1 MNASIFLLKLKR
13 VSKRA
18 SSLLMLFQRTP
29 AAQILLPAEFNLATS
44 ATLLSP
50 AQCAIAS
57 VVGLGAYDSVAGA
70 TTLSQVAP
78 SAGSTTVPV
87 TSGVA
92 LNGLFQ
98 VTGSPSNPQSWQ
110 VSSGTLPV
118 GLTLTKSTGATAT
131 LTGTTTE
138 VGNKTVTI
146 RAWENAGFSGGAVS
160 KVFTI
165 SVAAPPGA
173 AIATHPAS
181 TAINRGGTTT
191 LSVVATGG
199 APLTYQWYEGASGT
213 TTNPVGTDSSSFLT
227 PALTATTS
235 YWVKVTNSV
244 NPTGANSN
252 TATVTVRQPAEITTH
267 PASSTITGG
276 QTANMSVVAT
286 GDAPLTYQWY
296 QGTSG
301 VTTTPVG
308 TNSPS
313 FTTPAL
319 AATTSYWV
327 KVTNIANISGA
338 LSSTAIVTVQAPVT
352 PTIFTSSPLATIRT
366 GFIYNT
372 TLVAIGGTT
381 PYTWTV
387 SDGALPDGLSL
398 STDGVISGTP
408 TGAGTSTF
416 TVQVADNENDTSTKA
431 FSLTVNDLS
440 IGTTTLPTAVK
451 GVAFNHSLIGTGG
464 GTSHTWTVS
473 AGALPAGITLST
485 AGVLS
490 GLPTTP
496 GNAAFTVRLAD
507 NSGFAVTQS
516 LLLPVSAV
524 FITPVIHPISFPTV
538 TIGTDFSYTVTAGN
552 YPKTFVFTGLPKGLK
567 AVPATG
573 VITGKPDVSGIFNVQ
588 VRASN
593 AGGTSTTVTTRLI
606 VMALDKNLVGT
617 FGGLVARHSSVNA
630 NRGGTLTV
638 TTTSIGGYSIKLI
651 GASGGG
657 AASASYAATGRL
669 AASAPQIS
677 VQIGGQ
683 TLALNF
689 NPANGEMTGTHG
701 AATVSGWRAAWNALT
716 KPAGHLAGYYSMAV
730 DLADVGDKGVD
741 SIPQGSGFATFAVSI
756 GGSLTLVGKTA
767 EGEPITS
774 ASFLAANGDFW
785 AYTPLYKNQGTIL
798 GTLNLSEDAA
808 GLFVENAITGSMSWF
823 KPATTSRAYAASFGP
838 INLKVEGGY
847 LAPASA
853 GNVVLGLPDAG
864 SVQLSFTEGGLGASA
879 INPNMSFTFT
889 GDNKVVLPTA
899 AVDNPGKVAVTINA
913 ANGVVGGS
921 FTLIETAP
929 PLTRAKIPFQGQV
942 VRMIDGSV
950 KAVGYFLLPQIPGMG
965 QTAAAAPILSG
976 GFSIATSSL
985 LTANMIPT
993 ATIGAAF
1000 SHTVVASNNPKTF
1013 TITGLPKGLK
1023 AAPATGMISGIPLVS
1038 GVYNVQVRATNAAG
1052 AVELMTLRLVV
1063 KALPGNLV
1071 GTFGGLIARDAVN
1084 HGLGGMLTV
1093 TTTSSGG
1100 YSIKLVGTSAGGAAA
1115 ASYASTG
1122 FMAASAP
1129 QISVLIGG
1137 HTLSL
1142 TFNATTGQ
1150 MTGTHGTAAVSGWRS
1165 AWNALTNPA
1174 DNLAGYYSMAVDLA
1188 DLADDG
1194 VASIPQGSGFAT
1206 FSVSL
1211 GGSLTL
1217 VGKTADGETITSAS
1231 FLAANGDFWAHTAL
1245 YKNLGSIQGPLNL
1258 SEDAA
1263 GLFADNSISGSMTWF
1278 KPTTA
1283 SRAYAAT
1290 FGPINLKAEGGYLA
1304 PASKGS
1310 VVLGLPDAGN
1320 VQLSFTDGG
1329 LAASATDP
1337 DIGFAYT
1344 SDNKVVLPQPIA
1356 NPAKVVVT
1364 INANTG
1370 AVAGNFTL
1378 TETAPPLTRAKV
1390 PFQGQVVRLA
1400 DGQVKA
1406 VGYFLLP
1413 QIPSG
1418 GQTAAAAP
1426 MLSGGFSL
1434 LQQVP

>member
-1 MNASIFLLKLKR
+1 MNASTFLLKLKR
-13 VSKRA
+13 LTKRA
-18 SSLLMLFQRTP
+18 SSLLLLFQRTP

-44 ATLLSP
+44 ATFFSP
-50 AQCAIAS
+50 AQFAIAT
-57 VVGLGAYDSVAGA
+57 VAGLGAYDSVAGA

-87 TSGVA
+87 TSGVS

-98 VTGSPSNPQSWQ
+98 VTGSPSQPKSWQ
-110 VSSGTLPV
+110 VSSGTLPA

-146 RAWENAGFSGGAVS
+146 KAWEKAGFSGGQVS

-165 SVAAPPGA
+165 SVAPNPS
-173 AIATHPAS
+173 ITTHPAS
-181 TAINRGGTTT
+181 TSINSGGSTMLT
-191 LSVVATGG
+191 VFATGV
-199 APLTYQWYEGASGT
+199 PPPTYQWYEGASGT
-213 TTNPVGTDSSSFLT
+213 TTNPVGTDSPSFLT
-227 PALTATTS
+227 PTLNATTS

-244 NPTGANSN
+244 NTTGANSN

-267 PASSTITGG
+267 PASSSITGG
-276 QTANMSVVAT
+276 QTVSMSVVAT

-308 TNSPS
+308 TNSSS

-319 AATTSYWV
+319 AVTTSYWV
-327 KVTNIANISGA
+327 KVTNIANTSGA
-338 LSSTAIVTVQAPVT
+338 LSSTATVTVQEPLA

-366 GFIYNT
+366 GFTYNT

-387 SDGALPDGLSL
+387 SDGALPDGLNL

-416 TVQVADNENDTSTKA
+416 TVQVADNENDISTKA
-431 FSLTVNDLS
+431 FSLTVNDLA

-451 GVAFNHSLIGTGG
+451 GVAFNHSLIGSGG
-464 GTSHTWTVS
+464 ESSPSWTVS

-490 GLPTTP
+490 GIPTAP

-507 NSGFAVTQS
+507 NSGFAVTRS
-516 LLLPVSAV
+516 LLLPVSAT

-538 TIGTDFSYTVTAGN
+538 TIGTDFNYTVTAEN
-552 YPKTFVFTGLPKGLK
+552 YPKTFAITGLPKGLK

-573 VITGKPDVSGIFNVQ
+573 TITGKPDVSGVFNVQ
-588 VRASN
+588 VRATN
-593 AGGTSTTVTTRLI
+593 AGGASEMVTTRLI
-606 VMALDKNLVGT
+606 VKALEKNLVGT

-657 AASASYAATGRL
+657 AASASYTATGRL

-677 VQIGGQ
+677 VLIGGQ
-683 TLALNF
+683 TLALTF
-689 NPANGEMTGTHG
+689 NPSNGEMTGTHG
-701 AATVSGWRAAWNALT
+701 AATVNGWRSAWNAVAH
-716 KPAGHLAGYYSMAV
+716 PADHLAGYYSMAL

-741 SIPQGSGFATFAVSI
+741 SIPQGSGFATFAVSL

-767 EGEPITS
+767 DGEAITS
-774 ASFLAANGDFW
+774 SSFLAANGDFW

-798 GTLNLSEDAA
+798 GTLNLSEDTA
-808 GLFVENAITGSMSWF
+808 GLFVDNTITGSMTWL
-823 KPATTSRAYAASFGP
+823 KPDTTSRAYAASFGT

-847 LAPASA
+847 LAPSSA

-864 SVQLSFTEGGLGASA
+864 SVQLRFTEGGLGASA

-889 GDNKVVLPTA
+889 GDNKIVLPTA
-899 AVDNPGKVAVTINA
+899 AVDNPGKVAVAINA
-913 ANGVVGGS
+913 TNGVVGGS
-921 FTLIETAP
+921 FTLIETTP
-929 PLTRAKIPFQGQV
+929 PLTRAKVPFQGQV

-950 KAVGYFLLPQIPGMG
+950 KAVGYFLLPQIPGVG
-965 QTAAAAPILSG
+965 QTAATAPMLSG
-976 GFSIATSSL
+976 GFSIESPAL
-985 LTANMIPT
+985 RTANVIPT

-1000 SHTVVASNNPKTF
+1000 NYTVVASNTPKTF
-1013 TITGLPKGLK
+1013 AITGLPKGLK
-1023 AAPATGMISGIPLVS
+1023 AVPATGVISGIPLVS

-1052 AVELMTLRLVV
+1052 AVELMTIRLIV
-1063 KALPGNLV
+1063 KALPSNHV

-1084 HGLGGMLTV
+1084 HGLGGTLTV
-1093 TTTSSGG
+1093 TTTSTGG
-1100 YSIKLVGTSAGGAAA
+1100 YTIKLVGTSAGGAAA

-1129 QISVLIGG
+1129 QISTSIGG
-1137 HTLSL
+1137 HTLAL
-1142 TFNATTGQ
+1142 TLNETTGE
-1150 MTGTHGTAAVSGWRS
+1150 MNGTHGTAAVSGWRA
-1165 AWNALTNPA
+1165 AWNALANPA
-1174 DNLAGYYSMAVDLA
+1174 DKLAGYYSMAVDLA
-1188 DLADDG
+1188 DIGDDG
-1194 VASIPQGSGFAT
+1194 VASIPQGTGFAT

-1258 SEDAA
+1258 SEDSA
-1263 GLFADNSISGSMTWF
+1263 GLFADNTISGSMTWF

-1283 SRAYAAT
+1283 SRAYKDT

-1310 VVLGLPDAGN
+1310 VVLGLPDAGD

-1337 DIGFAYT
+1337 DISFTYT
-1344 SDNKVVLPQPIA
+1344 SDNKVVLPQPVA
-1356 NPAKVVVT
+1356 NPAKVAIT

-1370 AVAGNFTL
+1370 AVSGNFTL
-1378 TETAPPLTRAKV
+1378 TETAPSLTRAKV
-1390 PFQGQVVRLA
+1390 PFQGQVVKLV

-1418 GQTAAAAP
+1418 GQPAAAAP
-1426 MLSGGFSL
+1426 LLSGGIW
-1434 LQQVP
+1434 LQQSAP